1 MTTTTHVPPFRQ
13 AVAPDPS
20 VTAVPFSRL
29 LRVELRK
36 LVDTRAGFW
45 LLASIG
51 AITAVVVVVF
61 LLAAD
66 PDQLTFIN
74 FVGATATP
82 QSLLLPVLGILAV
95 TAEWSQRTGLVT
107 FTLEP
112 NRARTAVA
120 KLAAVVLIG
129 VLAVVAALG
138 VAALG
143 NAAGMLFM
151 DGAGTWNMGPANVR
165 DFFLLQLIGLVQGF
179 AIGML
184 LMNTAAAIVLYY
196 VLPIAWSVLFTM
208 VAALEG
214 VAPWL
219 DLNTAIAPA
228 FEQETFRG
236 DDWLHIAVAGTIWVL
251 IPFALG
257 MVRLLRRE
265 VKST

>member
-1 MTTTTHVPPFRQ
+1 M
-13 AVAPDPS
+13 
-20 VTAVPFSRL
+20 
-29 LRVELRK
+29 
-36 LVDTRAGFW
+36 
-45 LLASIG
+45 
-51 AITAVVVVVF
+51 
-61 LLAAD
+61 
-66 PDQLTFIN
+66 
-74 FVGATATP
+74 
-82 QSLLLPVLGILAV
+82 
-95 TAEWSQRTGLVT
+95 WSPA
-107 FTLEP
+107 LEP

-120 KLAAVVLIG
+120 KLTAVVLIG

-143 NAAGMLFM
+143 NVAGTLFM
-151 DGAGTWNMGPANVR
+151 DGAGTWNTGAANVR

-208 VAALEG
+208 VTALEG
-214 VAPWL
+214 AAPWL

-236 DDWLHIAVAGTIWVL
+236 DDWLHIAVAGTTWVL
-251 IPFALG
+251 VPFALG
-257 MVRLLRRE
+257 VVRLLRRE

>member
-1 MTTTTHVPPFRQ
+1 M
-13 AVAPDPS
+13 
-20 VTAVPFSRL
+20 
-29 LRVELRK
+29 
-36 LVDTRAGFW
+36 
-45 LLASIG
+45 
-51 AITAVVVVVF
+51 VF
-61 LLAAD
+61 LFAAD

-120 KLAAVVLIG
+120 KLTAVVLIG
-129 VLAVVAALG
+129 LLAVVAALG

-151 DGAGTWNMGPANVR
+151 DGAGTWNMGRANVR

-208 VAALEG
+208 VSALEG

-219 DLNTAIAPA
+219 DLNTAIAPGLRPA
-228 FEQETFRG
+228 DLPGRRLAAHRG
-236 DDWLHIAVAGTIWVL
+236 RRHDLGAG
-251 IPFALG
+251 P
-257 MVRLLRRE
+257 VRPRPGAAAPARGEVHLTSRVGVRPPGPGERFPGHGGATRLRLNLE
-265 VKST
+265 LVE